1 MKLDNLNE
9 SRARVITRS
18 NGDRRGF
25 YTSEKNMLPFVTVT
39 PSGNDYIVISLTSV
53 GTKTAKLL
61 QQKDYM
67 AQRGYAPLSD
77 EETSMWEA
85 VRNYM
90 MMYTSDGIQD
100 FPSLFDYTEVDRV
113 GLYKLLMNKHRIGP
127 AVLEPRFGP
136 MPEFD
141 DNVQYGDVS
150 IIPTEGMNAKSL
162 SLVKSTLDD
171 AKTALA
177 KYGFSKLIS
186 GKFRIGKLN
195 KNVCALYQYGSALTT
210 LSMPMLRKGNAVKS
224 IIHEMGHKYEDQM
237 GLENTIIQKWNEIA
251 KAGNSYT
258 SSPVIH
264 VGDQLTFPTPTDKS
278 MNGIVMNV
286 ASIVRNGVK
295 LKYETDDSFYSV
307 TAPWGMFDD
316 DGRVTYANGD
326 PIEMTDRNPWFP
338 TKYSTTDPHEFF
350 AENFLYYIRGK
361 GSDEFAEWMNTLP
374 PLT

>member
-9 SRARVITRS
+9 SRARVITRH

-350 AENFLYYIRGK
+350 AENFYII
-361 GSDEFAEWMNTLP
+361 
-374 PLT
+374 